1 MNQEPTTGAL
11 GYLSQ
16 GDAVVAVQLA
26 LRRRGFLLTP
36 DGRFG
41 PMTRE
46 AVKTFRHQQRL
57 PAGDMVDEAAWAAL
71 SAP

>member
-1 MNQEPTTGAL
+1 MEQASNRL
-11 GYLSQ
+11 GYLSR
-16 GDAVVAVQLA
+16 GEAVVAVQLA
-26 LRRRGFLLTP
+26 LRRRGFLLAP

-57 PAGDMVDEAAWAAL
+57 PDGDTVDEAAWAAL
-71 SAP
+71 NAS

>member
-1 MNQEPTTGAL
+1 MNQHPSHHAL

-16 GDAVVAVQLA
+16 GEAVVAVQLA
-26 LRRRGFLLTP
+26 LRRRGFLLAP

-57 PAGDMVDEAAWAAL
+57 PAGDTVDEAAWAAL